1 MPHKSAH
8 WGHNHLPDR
17 LLHHTA
23 PPLRNKP
30 EIKTK
35 RQFSSLKNLVE
46 AQLNSIFLYITFL
59 HL

>member
-8 WGHNHLPDR
+8 WGHNHLPDP

-23 PPLRNKP
+23 PPLQNKP

-35 RQFSSLKNLVE
+35 RHFSSLKNLVE
-46 AQLNSIFLYITFL
+46 AQVVKLYFSL
-59 HL
+59 